1 MKMRKASQLVI
12 GGALCLSLVT
22 GCAKMPDSTPAI
34 SQPAA
39 TEPSATT
46 KATKPA
52 ATTKPTATKPTATTK
67 PAATKPAATT
77 KATTAPAESKATEP
91 SATTTATQPPET
103 KPAAT
108 TAPTQA
114 PTQAPTAAPTTA
126 PTEAPTTAPTEAP
139 TEATTAPTEA
149 PQISLDY
156 NAAMAAG
163 NAFCVSEYGW
173 IYDPSLGFND
183 GYDFPVWYSLEEI
196 AEGGGQEYLNSRM
209 IQVAMITYETFLR
222 RDGEPLTYGINC
234 YCYESNGFVYFTIFY
249 G

>member
-1 MKMRKASQLVI
+1 MNDKMKKASQLVI

-22 GCAKMPDSTPAI
+22 GCAKVPDSTPAI
-34 SQPAA
+34 SQPAV
-39 TEPSATT
+39 TEPS
-46 KATKPA
+46 

-67 PAATKPAATT
+67 
-77 KATTAPAESKATEP
+77 ATTAPAESKATAP
-91 SATTTATQPPET
+91 SATTQPPET

-108 TAPTQA
+108 TA

-156 NAAMAAG
+156 NEAMAAG
-163 NAFCVSEYGW
+163 NAYGVSAYGW
-173 IYDPSLGFND
+173 IYDPNLGWDD
-183 GYDFPVWYSLEEI
+183 GFYPATAYSLEEL
-196 AEGGGQEYLNSRM
+196 AEGGGQSFLNTVMEWNVRSTYNALEEYGST
-209 IQVAMITYETFLR
+209 VGCAFS
-222 RDGEPLTYGINC
+222 C
-234 YCYESNGFVYFTIFY
+234 YCYESNGFVYFYVFY

>member
-1 MKMRKASQLVI
+1 MNDKMKKASQLVI

-22 GCAKMPDSTPAI
+22 GCAKAPEPTPAV
-34 SQPAA
+34 SKPAV

-52 ATTKPTATKPTATTK
+52 ATSKPTQ
-67 PAATKPAATT
+67 PAGTT
-77 KATTAPAESKATEP
+77 KATTAPSGSKATEP
-91 SATTTATQPPET
+91 SATTLPPET

-114 PTQAPTAAPTTA
+114 PTTAPTAAPTTA

-156 NAAMAAG
+156 NEAMAAG
-163 NAFCVSEYGW
+163 NAYGVSAYGW
-173 IYDPSLGFND
+173 IYDPNLGWDD
-183 GYDFPVWYSLEEI
+183 GFYPATAYSLEEL
-196 AEGGGQEYLNSRM
+196 AEGGGQSFLNTVM
-209 IQVAMITYETFLR
+209 EWNVASLYQTFLEL
-222 RDGEPLTYGINC
+222 DGEGHIYGFNC
-234 YCYESNGFVYFTIFY
+234 YCYEHNGFVYIYVFY

>member
-1 MKMRKASQLVI
+1 MNDKMRKASQLVI

-22 GCAKMPDSTPAI
+22 GCAKAPDPTPAV
-34 SQPAA
+34 SKPAA
-39 TEPSATT
+39 TEPS
-46 KATKPA
+46 

-67 PAATKPAATT
+67 
-77 KATTAPAESKATEP
+77 ATTAPAESKATAP
-91 SATTTATQPPET
+91 SVTTQPPET

-114 PTQAPTAAPTTA
+114 PTTAPTAAPTTA

-156 NAAMAAG
+156 NEAMAAG
-163 NAFCVSEYGW
+163 NAYGVSAYGW
-173 IYDPSLGFND
+173 IFDSSIGWDD
-183 GYDFPVWYSLEEI
+183 GYEFASWYSLEEI
-196 AEGGGQEYLNSRM
+196 AEGGGQDFLNTCM
-209 IQVAMITYETFLR
+209 CNQVRGTYNARLLAM
-222 RDGEPLTYGINC
+222 GEAHPYGFSC
-234 YCYESNGFVYFTIFY
+234 YCYESNGFVYFYVFY

>member
-1 MKMRKASQLVI
+1 MNDKMRKASQLVI
-12 GGALCLSLVT
+12 GGAIALSLVT
-22 GCAKMPDSTPAI
+22 GCAKVPDSTPAI

-52 ATTKPTATKPTATTK
+52 ATSKPTQ
-67 PAATKPAATT
+67 PAGTT
-77 KATTAPAESKATEP
+77 KATTAPSGSKATEP
-91 SATTTATQPPET
+91 SATTQPPET

-114 PTQAPTAAPTTA
+114 PTTAPTAAPTTA

-139 TEATTAPTEA
+139 TEATTASTEA

-156 NAAMAAG
+156 DEAMAAG
-163 NAFCVSEYGW
+163 NAYGVSAYGW
-173 IYDPSLGFND
+173 IYDPNLGWDD
-183 GYDFPVWYSLEEI
+183 GFEFASWYSLEEI
-196 AEGGGQEYLNSRM
+196 AEGGGQTYLNNRM
-209 IQVAMITYETFLR
+209 ERKVRTTFETLS
-222 RDGEPLTYGINC
+222 EYGSTEGCAFNC
-234 YCYESNGFVYFTIFY
+234 YCYESNGFVYFYVFY

>member
-1 MKMRKASQLVI
+1 MNDKMRKASQLVI

-22 GCAKMPDSTPAI
+22 GCAKVPDSTPAV

-39 TEPSATT
+39 TEPSAAT

-67 PAATKPAATT
+67 
-77 KATTAPAESKATEP
+77 ATTAPAESKATTP
-91 SATTTATQPPET
+91 SATTLPPET

-114 PTQAPTAAPTTA
+114 PTTAPTAAPTTA

-156 NAAMAAG
+156 DAAMAAG
-163 NAFCVSEYGW
+163 NAYGVSAYGW
-173 IYDPSLGFND
+173 IYDSSIGWDDGF
-183 GYDFPVWYSLEEI
+183 DFALWYSLDEI
-196 AEGGGQEYLNSRM
+196 AEGGGQQFLNDRM
-209 IQVAMITYETFLR
+209 CSQVRGTYDSLVRSGSENPVAYFS
-222 RDGEPLTYGINC
+222 C
-234 YCYESNGFVYFTIFY
+234 YCYESNGFVYFYVFY

>member
-1 MKMRKASQLVI
+1 MNDKMKKASQLVI

-22 GCAKMPDSTPAI
+22 GCAKVPDSTSAI

-46 KATKPA
+46 K
-52 ATTKPTATKPTATTK
+52 PTATKPT
-67 PAATKPAATT
+67 ATT

-91 SATTTATQPPET
+91 SATTLPPET
-103 KPAAT
+103 KSAAT
-108 TAPTQA
+108 T
-114 PTQAPTAAPTTA
+114 APTTA

-156 NAAMAAG
+156 NEAMAAG
-163 NAFCVSEYGW
+163 NAYGVSAYGW
-173 IYDPSLGFND
+173 IFDSSIGWDDGF
-183 GYDFPVWYSLEEI
+183 DFALWYSLDEI
-196 AEGGGQEYLNSRM
+196 AEGGGQQFLNDRM
-209 IQVAMITYETFLR
+209 CSQVRGTYDSLVRSGSENPVAYFS
-222 RDGEPLTYGINC
+222 C
-234 YCYESNGFVYFTIFY
+234 YCYESNGFVYFYVFY

>member
-1 MKMRKASQLVI
+1 MNDKMRKASQLVI
-12 GGALCLSLVT
+12 GGAIALSLVT
-22 GCAKMPDSTPAI
+22 GCAKVPDSTPAI
-34 SQPAA
+34 SQPAV

-52 ATTKPTATKPTATTK
+52 ATSKPTQPTG
-67 PAATKPAATT
+67 TT
-77 KATTAPAESKATEP
+77 KATTAPSGSKATEP
-91 SATTTATQPPET
+91 SATTLPPET

-114 PTQAPTAAPTTA
+114 PTTAPTAAPTTA

-156 NAAMAAG
+156 NEAMAAG
-163 NAFCVSEYGW
+163 NAYGVSAYGW
-173 IYDPSLGFND
+173 IYDPNLGWDD
-183 GYDFPVWYSLEEI
+183 GFYPATAYSLEEL
-196 AEGGGQEYLNSRM
+196 AEGGGQSFLNTVM
-209 IQVAMITYETFLR
+209 EWNVASLYQTFLEL
-222 RDGEPLTYGINC
+222 DGEGHIYGFNC
-234 YCYESNGFVYFTIFY
+234 YCYEHNGFVYIYVFY

>member
-1 MKMRKASQLVI
+1 MNDKMKKASQLVI

-22 GCAKMPDSTPAI
+22 GCTKAPDPTPAV
-34 SQPAA
+34 SKPAA
-39 TEPSATT
+39 TEPS
-46 KATKPA
+46 

-67 PAATKPAATT
+67 ATM
-77 KATTAPAESKATEP
+77 APSGSKATEP
-91 SATTTATQPPET
+91 SATTQPPET

-126 PTEAPTTAPTEAP
+126 PTEAPTTAPTKAP

-156 NAAMAAG
+156 NEAMAAG
-163 NAFCVSEYGW
+163 NAYGVSAYGW
-173 IYDPSLGFND
+173 IYDPNLGWDD
-183 GYDFPVWYSLEEI
+183 GFEFPTWYPIEGI
-196 AEGGGQEYLNSRM
+196 MAEGGQDFLNSYMEKAVRASY
-209 IQVAMITYETFLR
+209 QTFLEV
-222 RDGEPLTYGINC
+222 DGEPLPYYFNC
-234 YCYESNGFVYFTIFY
+234 YCYESNGSVYFYVFY

>member
-1 MKMRKASQLVI
+1 MNDKMKKASQLVI

-52 ATTKPTATKPTATTK
+52 ATSKPTQ
-67 PAATKPAATT
+67 PAGTT
-77 KATTAPAESKATEP
+77 KATTAPSGSKATEP
-91 SATTTATQPPET
+91 SATTQPPET

-108 TAPTQA
+108 TA

-156 NAAMAAG
+156 NEAMAAG
-163 NAFCVSEYGW
+163 NAYGVSAYGW
-173 IYDPSLGFND
+173 IYDPNLGWDD
-183 GYDFPVWYSLEEI
+183 GFEFPTWYPIEGI
-196 AEGGGQEYLNSRM
+196 MAEGGQDFLNSYMEKAVRTSY
-209 IQVAMITYETFLR
+209 QTFLEV
-222 RDGEPLTYGINC
+222 DGEPLPYYFNC
-234 YCYESNGFVYFTIFY
+234 YCYESNGSVYFYVFY

>member
-1 MKMRKASQLVI
+1 MNDKMKKASQLVI
-12 GGALCLSLVT
+12 GGAIALSLVT
-22 GCAKMPDSTPAI
+22 GCAKVPDSTPAI
-34 SQPAA
+34 SQPAV

-52 ATTKPTATKPTATTK
+52 ATSNPTQ
-67 PAATKPAATT
+67 PAGTT
-77 KATTAPAESKATEP
+77 KATTAPSGSKATEP
-91 SATTTATQPPET
+91 SATTQPPET

-108 TAPTQA
+108 TA

-156 NAAMAAG
+156 NEAMAAG
-163 NAFCVSEYGW
+163 NAYGVSAYGW
-173 IYDPSLGFND
+173 IYDPNLGWDD
-183 GYDFPVWYSLEEI
+183 GFEFPTWYPIEGI
-196 AEGGGQEYLNSRM
+196 MAEGGQDFLNSYMEKAVRTSY
-209 IQVAMITYETFLR
+209 QTFLEV
-222 RDGEPLTYGINC
+222 DGEPLPYYFNC
-234 YCYESNGFVYFTIFY
+234 YCYESNGSVYFYVFY

>member
-22 GCAKMPDSTPAI
+22 GCAKVPDSTPAI
-34 SQPAA
+34 SQPAV

-52 ATTKPTATKPTATTK
+52 VTSKPT
-67 PAATKPAATT
+67 ATKPAATT
-77 KATTAPAESKATEP
+77 KATTAPSGSKATEP
-91 SATTTATQPPET
+91 SATTQPPET

-108 TAPTQA
+108 TAPTQ
-114 PTQAPTAAPTTA
+114 APTTA

-156 NAAMAAG
+156 NEAMAAG
-163 NAFCVSEYGW
+163 NAYGVSAYGW
-173 IYDPSLGFND
+173 IYDPNLGWDD
-183 GYDFPVWYSLEEI
+183 GFEFPTWYPIEGI
-196 AEGGGQEYLNSRM
+196 MAEGGQDFLNSYMEKAVRTSY
-209 IQVAMITYETFLR
+209 QTFLEV
-222 RDGEPLTYGINC
+222 DGEPLPYYFNC
-234 YCYESNGFVYFTIFY
+234 YCYESNGSVYFYVFY

>member
-1 MKMRKASQLVI
+1 MNDKMRKASQLVI

-34 SQPAA
+34 SKPAV

-52 ATTKPTATKPTATTK
+52 ATSKPTQPTG
-67 PAATKPAATT
+67 TT
-77 KATTAPAESKATEP
+77 KATTAPSGSKATEP
-91 SATTTATQPPET
+91 SATTQPPET

-114 PTQAPTAAPTTA
+114 PTTAPTAAPTTA

-156 NAAMAAG
+156 DEAMAAG
-163 NAFCVSEYGW
+163 NAYGVSAYGW
-173 IYDPSLGFND
+173 IYDSSIGWDDGF
-183 GYDFPVWYSLEEI
+183 YPATAYSLEEL
-196 AEGGGQEYLNSRM
+196 AEGGGQSFLNTVMEWNVRSTYNALEEYGST
-209 IQVAMITYETFLR
+209 VGCAFS
-222 RDGEPLTYGINC
+222 C
-234 YCYESNGFVYFTIFY
+234 YCYESNGFVYFYVFY

>member
-1 MKMRKASQLVI
+1 MNDKMKKASQLVI

-22 GCAKMPDSTPAI
+22 GCAKVPDSTPAI
-34 SQPAA
+34 SQPAV

-52 ATTKPTATKPTATTK
+52 ATSKPTQ
-67 PAATKPAATT
+67 PAGTT
-77 KATTAPAESKATEP
+77 KATTAPSGSKATEP
-91 SATTTATQPPET
+91 SATTQPPET

-114 PTQAPTAAPTTA
+114 PTTAPTAAPTTA

-156 NAAMAAG
+156 NEAMAAG
-163 NAFCVSEYGW
+163 NAYGVSAYGW
-173 IYDPSLGFND
+173 IFDSSIGWDD
-183 GYDFPVWYSLEEI
+183 GYEFASWYSLEEI
-196 AEGGGQEYLNSRM
+196 AEGGGQDFLNTCM
-209 IQVAMITYETFLR
+209 CNQVRGTYNARLLAM
-222 RDGEPLTYGINC
+222 GEAHPYGFSC
-234 YCYESNGFVYFTIFY
+234 YCYESNGFVYFYVFY

>member
-1 MKMRKASQLVI
+1 MNDKMRKASQLVI
-12 GGALCLSLVT
+12 GGALCLSLVS

-34 SQPAA
+34 SQPAV
-39 TEPSATT
+39 TEPSAAT

-52 ATTKPTATKPTATTK
+52 ATSKPTQ
-67 PAATKPAATT
+67 PAGTT
-77 KATTAPAESKATEP
+77 KATTAPSGSKATEP
-91 SATTTATQPPET
+91 SATTQPPET

-156 NAAMAAG
+156 NEAMAAG
-163 NAFCVSEYGW
+163 NAYGVSAYGW
-173 IYDPSLGFND
+173 IYDPNLGWDD
-183 GYDFPVWYSLEEI
+183 GFEFPTWYPIEGI
-196 AEGGGQEYLNSRM
+196 MAEGGQDFLNSYMEKAVRTSY
-209 IQVAMITYETFLR
+209 QTFLEV
-222 RDGEPLTYGINC
+222 DGEPLPYYFNC
-234 YCYESNGFVYFTIFY
+234 YCYESNGSVYFYVFY

>member
-1 MKMRKASQLVI
+1 MNDKMKKASQLVI

-22 GCAKMPDSTPAI
+22 GCAKVPDSTPAI
-34 SQPAA
+34 SQPAV

-52 ATTKPTATKPTATTK
+52 ATSKPTQ
-67 PAATKPAATT
+67 PAGTT
-77 KATTAPAESKATEP
+77 KATTAPSGSKATEP
-91 SATTTATQPPET
+91 SATTLPPET

-156 NAAMAAG
+156 NEAMAAG
-163 NAFCVSEYGW
+163 NAYGVSAYGW
-173 IYDPSLGFND
+173 IYDPNLGWDD
-183 GYDFPVWYSLEEI
+183 GFYPATAYSLEEL
-196 AEGGGQEYLNSRM
+196 AEGGGQSFLNTVM
-209 IQVAMITYETFLR
+209 EWNVASLYQTFLEL
-222 RDGEPLTYGINC
+222 DGEGHIYGFNC
-234 YCYESNGFVYFTIFY
+234 YCYEHNGFVYIYVFY

>member
-1 MKMRKASQLVI
+1 MNDKMRKASQLVI

-22 GCAKMPDSTPAI
+22 GCAKAPEPTPAV
-34 SQPAA
+34 SKPAA

-52 ATTKPTATKPTATTK
+52 ATSKPTQ
-67 PAATKPAATT
+67 PAGTT
-77 KATTAPAESKATEP
+77 KATTAPSGSKATEP
-91 SATTTATQPPET
+91 SATTQPPET

-114 PTQAPTAAPTTA
+114 PTTAPTAAPTTA

-156 NAAMAAG
+156 DEAMAAG
-163 NAFCVSEYGW
+163 NAYGVSAYGW
-173 IYDPSLGFND
+173 IYDSSIGWDDGF
-183 GYDFPVWYSLEEI
+183 YPATAYSLEEL
-196 AEGGGQEYLNSRM
+196 AEGGGQSFLNTVMEWNVRSTYNALEEYGST
-209 IQVAMITYETFLR
+209 VGCAFS
-222 RDGEPLTYGINC
+222 C
-234 YCYESNGFVYFTIFY
+234 YCYESNGFVYFYVFY